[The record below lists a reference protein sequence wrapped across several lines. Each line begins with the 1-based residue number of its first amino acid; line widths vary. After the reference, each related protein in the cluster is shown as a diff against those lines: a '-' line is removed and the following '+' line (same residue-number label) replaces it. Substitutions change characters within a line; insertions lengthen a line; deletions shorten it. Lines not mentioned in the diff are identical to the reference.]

1 MKVVMATTIYM
12 MVVIKV
18 VSRLSNF
25 DTTLAQLS
33 DHFWDNFVTT
43 IEKVVTATM
52 ICAMVVLIKVVS
64 RSSKAGFSLIIDE
77 GSIVMQTMP
86 SEAQICSLGYSEVN
100 LP

>member
-1 MKVVMATTIYM
+1 MATTIYM

-52 ICAMVVLIKVVS
+52 IWAMVVLIKVVS
-64 RSSKAGFSLIIDE
+64 RSSNFDTTFGSLWDYFETI
-77 GSIVMQTMP
+77 
-86 SEAQICSLGYSEVN
+86 LG
-100 LP
+100 